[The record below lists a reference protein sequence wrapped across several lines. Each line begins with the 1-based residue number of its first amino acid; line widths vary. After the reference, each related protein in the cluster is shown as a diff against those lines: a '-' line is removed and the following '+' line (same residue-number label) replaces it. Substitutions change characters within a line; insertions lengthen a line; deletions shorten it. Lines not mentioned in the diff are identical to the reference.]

1 MRESLPLAMI
11 FREILGHLAARKDA
25 VVFGAHAVNAY
36 CEPER
41 MTADIDVLSTNAA
54 DLSEAMRNML
64 AERFHIAVRVR
75 EVVPGG
81 FRIYQIRAPKN
92 RHLVDVRQVDMLPPH
107 RRIEGIGVIEPVE
120 LAAMKAISLARRKR
134 HEKGLSDRLDLYR
147 LLRALPELRAEDGV
161 VVDRMRALGAT
172 ETDLTAWRE
181 VVREPLEGG
190 EDE

>member
-1 MRESLPLAMI
+1 MRESLPLATI
-11 FREILGHLAARKDA
+11 FREVLGHLAARKDA

-54 DLSEAMRNML
+54 DLSEEMR
-64 AERFHIAVRVR
+64 
-75 EVVPGG
+75 
-81 FRIYQIRAPKN
+81 
-92 RHLVDVRQVDMLPPH
+92 VRQVDVLPPH
-107 RRIEGIGVIEPVE
+107 RKIEGIGVIETVE
-120 LAAMKAISLARRKR
+120 LAAMKAISLTRRKR

-161 VVDRMRALGAT
+161 VADRMRALGAT